1 MAPTQHKPQKKA
13 LSVREH
19 ARRRGALGGADAQ
32 ALEGA
37 LSITEKER
45 DTALVQRN
53 AALAKVAQL
62 QNHIQEL
69 QDKVLDLEQ
78 ASPSIAVKKL
88 ENQVRELQKRVRELE
103 DRAPID
109 GWALTKKVK
118 SDRYHLYKGGRSMC
132 GKHYFKG
139 PYTPLKDGDAPD
151 TRLDC
156 MACWKE
162 YQKIKSVAVVVPVPD
177 TVEILAE
184 AMHQESVASVK
195 SSGKGIA
202 ISKDACLKMIQ
213 KYQDNPTTDEIGYL
227 VKTWKCGQR
236 IVDLATKKNTS
247 TGTKLAADRLVKTA
261 KELLG
266 VMSCEYSSEEDYDKA
281 VDKAVKKLAKALKTT
296 DDMR

>member
-118 SDRYHLYKGGRSMC
+118 SDRYHLYKAGRSLC
-132 GKHYFKG
+132 KRFNFNG
-139 PYTPLKDGDAPD
+139 PYTPMKDGDTPD

-156 MACWKE
+156 MTCWK
-162 YQKIKSVAVVVPVPD
+162 
-177 TVEILAE
+177 
-184 AMHQESVASVK
+184 
-195 SSGKGIA
+195 
-202 ISKDACLKMIQ
+202 
-213 KYQDNPTTDEIGYL
+213 
-227 VKTWKCGQR
+227 
-236 IVDLATKKNTS
+236 
-247 TGTKLAADRLVKTA
+247 AARK
-261 KELLG
+261 
-266 VMSCEYSSEEDYDKA
+266 
-281 VDKAVKKLAKALKTT
+281 
-296 DDMR
+296 